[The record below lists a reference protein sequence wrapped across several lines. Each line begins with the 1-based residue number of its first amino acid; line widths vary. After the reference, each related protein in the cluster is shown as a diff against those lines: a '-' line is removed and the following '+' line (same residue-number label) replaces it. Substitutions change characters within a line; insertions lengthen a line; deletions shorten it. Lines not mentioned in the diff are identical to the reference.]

1 MLQKLV
7 RKIWQATPAPIRVNL
22 IWFAQKKFTVSA
34 AAIVFNEERKALLL
48 NHILRPLS
56 TWGIPGGFIDA
67 NEQPEEAVR
76 REIREETGLE
86 LENLRLY
93 RVRTIGRHVE
103 ILFTARGVGEAEVK
117 SREIIELGWFAPNEM
132 PEGTSKFQKYL
143 IEELLAA
150 GG

>member
-7 RKIWQATPAPIRVNL
+7 RKIWRATPAPIRVNL

-34 AAIVFNEERKALLL
+34 AAIVFNEERKVLLL

-56 TWGIPGGFIDA
+56 SWGIPGGFIDA
-67 NEQPEEAVR
+67 GEQPEAAIR
-76 REIREETGLE
+76 RELLEETGLE
-86 LENLRLY
+86 LEDLKLY

-103 ILFTARGVGEAEVK
+103 ILFTARGVGRAEVK
-117 SREIIELGWFAPNEM
+117 SREILELGWFTPAEM
-132 PEGTSKFQKYL
+132 PSGTSAIQKNI

-150 GG
+150 RG